1 MNVPSLLIAGTTSGV
16 GKTTVSLAIMY
27 GLKTRMGYSIQPFK
41 VGPDFIDPSYH
52 KMVTDK
58 ESLTLDAWM
67 MGRIGIIKSFNEATK
82 DIDIAV
88 VEGVM
93 GLYDGVNGKRDF
105 ASSAYVAKLLKAN
118 VILVID
124 AAKASRSIAA
134 IALGYIKF
142 DRDIKIVGIILNNVS
157 GERHAKYITDALA
170 GIVKVP
176 ILGIIARNKGLR
188 FKERYLGLVPS
199 EELSLIMKK
208 EILRT
213 AKRVSESIDFEKLV
227 KLLKPKST
235 KKLSTKIE
243 HSRIKPRIKI
253 AVALDNSFNFYYSE
267 NLNVLRLLGADILFF
282 SPLSDKEIPHDISG
296 MMLGGGFPE
305 ILANRLCANGSMS
318 KSIKLSAERGLPIY
332 AECGGLMYLTN
343 SIVNY
348 GKFKGSFRMVGI
360 IDANTSMTE
369 KITLNYT
376 KADMCNPM
384 YGTISNLKGHE
395 FHYSKIQNIAPDL
408 RFAYHLKRGHGI
420 DGKHDGVVI
429 YNTLAS
435 YMHLHFYDNRFPRL
449 WIQNCHNYERR

>member
-16 GKTTVSLAIMY
+16 GKTTVALAIMY
-27 GLKTRMGYSIQPFK
+27 GLKSRMGYSIQPFK

-58 ESLTLDAWM
+58 DSRTLDAWM
-67 MGRIGIIKSFNEATK
+67 MGRLGIIKSFNEATK

-93 GLYDGVNGKRDF
+93 GLYDGVNGRRDF
-105 ASSAYVAKLLKAN
+105 ASSAYVAKLLNAN

-124 AAKASRSIAA
+124 AAKAARSIAA

-142 DRDIKIVGIILNNVS
+142 DKDIKIAGIILNNVS

-170 GIVKVP
+170 GIGKVP
-176 ILGIIARNKGLR
+176 VLGVIARNNGSR

-199 EELSLIMKK
+199 EELSLPRKE

-213 AKRVSESIDFEKLV
+213 AKRVSESIDFEKLARLFKV
-227 KLLKPKST
+227 TRT
-235 KKLSTKIE
+235 KKLPINIE
-243 HSRIKPRIKI
+243 HTRVKPKIKI

-267 NLNVLRLLGADILFF
+267 NLNVLRVLGADILFF

-296 MMLGGGFPE
+296 LIIGGGFPE
-305 ILANRLCANGSMS
+305 ILANRLSANSSMS

-348 GKFKGSFRMVGI
+348 GKIKRSFRMVGI
-360 IDANTSMTE
+360 IDAITSMTK

-376 KADMCNPM
+376 KADMCNPT

-395 FHYSKIQNIAPDL
+395 FHYSKIENIAPDSK
-408 RFAYHLKRGHGI
+408 YVYQLKRGQGI

-435 YMHLHFYDNRFPRL
+435 YMHLHFYDSRLPRL
-449 WIQNCHNYERR
+449 WIQDCYNYEKK